1 VLPVNGGAQLGF
13 DFETTRL
20 VRVTPSRLATWTD
33 CPRRY
38 RMTYLDRPSR
48 PRGGA
53 WAHNTLGAVVHL
65 ALRSL
70 FDLPDADRTP
80 RAAAALVDRHWT
92 SEGFRDAAQA
102 AEYRERAREWVAD
115 YAAEWSPGGASI
127 DPEWSPG
134 GASIDPEWSSGGASM
149 AEPDVGPVGLEQ
161 WVSVPTDRI
170 LAEGRVDRIDRR
182 GAELVVVDYKTG
194 RRVPTVEDARSSQA
208 LALYALATEHTLRRP
223 CTQVELHHLP
233 SREVLAWR
241 HDRASLRE
249 HVQRAEETAADL
261 AAASDE
267 LTAGGDAESLFPPRP
282 APRCST
288 CDVRR
293 NCPEGRA
300 AAPERTSWALLA
312 P

>member
-38 RMTYLDRPSR
+38 RMTYLDRPSP

-70 FDLPDADRTP
+70 FDLPAADRTP
-80 RAAAALVDRHWT
+80 RAAAALVNRHWT

-102 AEYRERAREWVAD
+102 AEYRERAGEWVAD
-115 YAAEWSPGGASI
+115 YAAEWSASGASI
-127 DPEWSPG
+127 DPEWS
-134 GASIDPEWSSGGASM
+134 AGGASM
-149 AEPDVGPVGLEQ
+149 DTVAESDVGPVGLEQ
-161 WVSVPTDRI
+161 WVSVATDRI

-182 GAELVVVDYKTG
+182 GTELVVVDYKTG
-194 RRVPTVEDARSSQA
+194 RRTPTVEDARSSQA

-249 HVQRAEETAADL
+249 HVRRAEETAADL

-267 LTAGGDAESLFPPRP
+267 LVAGGDAESIFPPRP
-282 APRCST
+282 GPRCST
-288 CDVRR
+288 CHVRR